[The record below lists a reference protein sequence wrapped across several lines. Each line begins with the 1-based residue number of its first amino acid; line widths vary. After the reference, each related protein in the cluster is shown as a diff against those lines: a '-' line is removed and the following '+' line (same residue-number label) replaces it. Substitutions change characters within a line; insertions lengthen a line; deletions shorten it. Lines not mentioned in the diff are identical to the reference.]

1 MDARKIEKITA
12 LLISAMIV
20 CLSFSEEWDWQ
31 TVGIY
36 AGSNML
42 GRLLYPFFHANTFHA
57 LLNSWCLLSVVFI
70 YDIGIGRLLSAY
82 MIAVFVPV
90 DTLGYFMTMDS
101 PTVGLSGMVFALFG
115 SISFEVLRKRYYQ
128 SWMIFYLAAGFLLP
142 NTNAVLHLW
151 CYVLGLIM
159 ALLNKPVKIMH
170 HER

>member
-20 CLSFSEEWDWQ
+20 CLSFSGEWDWQ

-42 GRLLYPFFHANTFHA
+42 GHLLYPFFHANTFHA

-142 NTNAVLHLW
+142 NTHAVLHLW
-151 CYVLGLIM
+151 CYVSGVLV
-159 ALLNKPVKIMH
+159 ALLNKPVIKKSH
-170 HER
+170 G

>member
-1 MDARKIEKITA
+1 MDTRKVEKVAA
-12 LLISAMIV
+12 LVIAAVVI
-20 CLSFSEEWDWQ
+20 CLSFFKIWDWQ
-31 TVGIY
+31 NVGIY
-36 AGSNML
+36 DGSNMQ

-90 DTLGYFMTMDS
+90 DTLGYFMAMDS

-151 CYVLGLIM
+151 CYVSGVLV
-159 ALLNKPVKIMH
+159 ALLNKPVIKKSH
-170 HER
+170 G

>member
-1 MDARKIEKITA
+1 MDARKVEKITA

-20 CLSFSEEWDWQ
+20 CLSFSGEWDWQ

-36 AGSNML
+36 AGSNMP
-42 GRLLYPFFHANTFHA
+42 GRLLYPFFHTNMFHA
-57 LLNSWCLLSVVFI
+57 LLNSWCLLSIIFI

-82 MIAVFVPV
+82 MIAVTVPV
-90 DTLGYFMTMDS
+90 DTLGYFTTMDS
-101 PTVGLSGMVFALFG
+101 PTVGLSGLVFALFG
-115 SISFEVLRKRYYQ
+115 SISFEVLRKQYYQ
-128 SWMIFYLAAGFLLP
+128 LWMLFYLVAGFLFP
-142 NTNAVLHLW
+142 GINAVLHLW